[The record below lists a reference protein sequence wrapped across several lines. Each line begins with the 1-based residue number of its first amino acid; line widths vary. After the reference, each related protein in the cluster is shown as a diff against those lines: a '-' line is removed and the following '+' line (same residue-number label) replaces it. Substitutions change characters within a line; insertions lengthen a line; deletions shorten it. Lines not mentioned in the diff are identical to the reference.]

1 MAFWRQWRLLLWS
14 VRARVLATQW
24 LWRVG
29 SVVAIPGLWSTG
41 SVAVGQGLV
50 APGHVGASQLREP
63 TRDSRIRSGLF
74 TTEPPVKPGNRISS
88 IS

>member
-1 MAFWRQWRLLLWS
+1 MLG
-14 VRARVLATQW
+14 TQR

-29 SVVAIPGLWSTG
+29 SAVAIPGLWSTG
-41 SVAVGQGLV
+41 SVAVVQGLV
-50 APGHVGASQLREP
+50 APGHVGAPQLRDP
-63 TRDSRIRSGLF
+63 TRDSCIRSGLF